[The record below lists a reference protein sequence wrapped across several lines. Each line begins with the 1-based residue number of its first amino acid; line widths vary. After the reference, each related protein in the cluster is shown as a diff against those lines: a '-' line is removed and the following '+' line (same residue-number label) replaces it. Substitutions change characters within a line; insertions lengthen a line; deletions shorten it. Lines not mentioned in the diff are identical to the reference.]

1 MRALSKILALLLL
14 SSLALAIG
22 GKTFTWIPPV
32 ERMDQ
37 SPLPQAEIAGYR
49 IYCDG
54 NDTTPVRVQPN
65 VPLDT
70 DTWAAPDGTFSIGI
84 HTCHATTIDTE
95 GQESDPSNIVN
106 FIVRSARPNPPIF
119 AVQ

>member
-1 MRALSKILALLLL
+1 MNSLTKILALFLL
-14 SSLALAIG
+14 SSLAFAVG

-37 SPLPQAEIAGYR
+37 SALPQAEIAAYR

-54 NDTTPVRVQPN
+54 NLITPVHIQPN

-70 DTWAAPDGTFSIGI
+70 DTWAAPDGTFSLGI

-106 FIVRSARPNPPIF
+106 FTVRSARPNPPIF